1 MPVTITC
8 AIALLLAS
16 TGADSESFERFR
28 DVRPAM
34 GSAFEIVLY
43 APDAETAER
52 AFDAAY
58 RRIQELNL
66 IFSDY
71 DPESEARRLCRLAP
85 MDQPVPISSE
95 MTHVL
100 QYALAISKKTD
111 GAFDVTIG
119 PLSRLWRRARR
130 TGELPTD
137 ERLEAARAAMGYQHV
152 KLDVENRQ
160 VRLTANNMRLD
171 FGAIAKGYASDQALA
186 VLKSMGVGRALVNGG
201 GDLTLG
207 DPPPDAD
214 GWRVAIAPL
223 EAAARPTYVLFLSNC
238 SVATSGD
245 AWQFVEIDGVRYSHI
260 VDAGTGLGIERRG
273 SVTVVASDG
282 MVADAL
288 ASAVSLLGPQRGLA
302 LIETLRDVECQITVT
317 GHDGVQVHRSSRF
330 PTTMET
336 AADQVP

>member
-1 MPVTITC
+1 MFVKIIC
-8 AIALLLAS
+8 AIALLLVS
-16 TGADSESFERFR
+16 TGADSASLTRFR

-52 AFDAAY
+52 AFDAAH

-66 IFSDY
+66 VFSDY

-100 QYALAISKKTD
+100 QYSLAISEKTE

-130 TGELPTD
+130 TGELPSD
-137 ERLEAARAAMGYQHV
+137 ERLEAARAAVGYQHV
-152 KLDVENRQ
+152 QLDVENRQ
-160 VRLTANNMRLD
+160 VRLTASNMRLD
-171 FGAIAKGYASDQALA
+171 FGAIAKGYAADQALA

-214 GWRVAIAPL
+214 GWRVAVAPL
-223 EAAARPTYVLFLSNC
+223 EAETRPTCVLFLSNG

-245 AWQFVEIDGVRYSHI
+245 AWQFVEVDGVRYSHI
-260 VDAGTGLGIERRG
+260 VDARTGLGIERRN
-273 SVTVVASDG
+273 SVTVLASDG

-288 ASAVSLLGPQRGLA
+288 ASAVSLLGPQKGLA
-302 LIETLRDVECQITVT
+302 LIETMPDVECQITVT
-317 GHDGVQVHRSSRF
+317 GPDGVQVHRSTRF
-330 PTTMET
+330 PAPIEAT
-336 AADQVP
+336 ADPVP